1 MSKQAVKRGGKQ
13 HTEYL
18 HDLMSKE
25 EEREHQNWWRSR
37 QYVLDAVTIALGQ
50 MLEEDYGWEPEKIYE
65 AQRIFNRRYTET
77 ELEVAYMT
85 TNEEDEDV
93 LNKNKVGVMWVTK
106 EKVDRVL
113 KQYVA
118 PEDFTPFDDRYADCP
133 EQPFTAKDEMIINQR
148 RIIDRL
154 DEQIIKLKG
163 QLKLRKVQAA
173 IGNKR

>member
-1 MSKQAVKRGGKQ
+1 MSKQGVKRGGKQ

-25 EEREHQNWWRSR
+25 EDREHQIWWRSR
-37 QYVLDAVTIALGQ
+37 QYVLDSVCIAMGQ
-50 MLEEDYGWEPEKIYE
+50 MLEEDYGWEQEQIFE
-65 AQRIFNRRYTET
+65 AQRRFYKRYIAT

-85 TNEEDEDV
+85 ASEKDEDV

-106 EKVDRVL
+106 EKVDRIL
-113 KQYVA
+113 QQYIA
-118 PEDFTPFDDRYADCP
+118 PENFATFDERYSDCP

-154 DEQIIKLKG
+154 DDQIIKLKG
-163 QLKLRKVQAA
+163 QLKLRKVQN
-173 IGNKR
+173 GKT

>member
-1 MSKQAVKRGGKQ
+1 MSKKAVKRGGKQ

-50 MLEEDYGWEPEKIYE
+50 MLEEDYGWELEKIYE
-65 AQRIFNRRYTET
+65 AQRIFNRRYIET

-85 TNEEDEDV
+85 TNEKDEDV
-93 LNKNKVGVMWVTK
+93 LNKNKVGVMWVTQ
-106 EKVDRVL
+106 EKIDRAIQ
-113 KQYVA
+113 QYVA
-118 PEDFTPFDDRYADCP
+118 PENFVPFEKRYYDCQ

-154 DEQIIKLKG
+154 DDQIIKLKG
-163 QLKLRKVQAA
+163 QLKLRKVQN
-173 IGNKR
+173 GKT

>member
-1 MSKQAVKRGGKQ
+1 MSKKAVKRRGKQ

-50 MLEEDYGWEPEKIYE
+50 MLEEDYGWELEKIYE
-65 AQRIFNRRYTET
+65 AQRIFNRRYIET

-85 TNEEDEDV
+85 TNEKDEDV
-93 LNKNKVGVMWVTK
+93 LNKNKVGVMWVTQ
-106 EKVDRVL
+106 EKIDRAIQ
-113 KQYVA
+113 QYVA
-118 PEDFTPFDDRYADCP
+118 PENFVPFEKRYYDCQ

-154 DEQIIKLKG
+154 DDQIIKLKG
-163 QLKLRKVQAA
+163 QLKLRKVQ
-173 IGNKR
+173 NDKT